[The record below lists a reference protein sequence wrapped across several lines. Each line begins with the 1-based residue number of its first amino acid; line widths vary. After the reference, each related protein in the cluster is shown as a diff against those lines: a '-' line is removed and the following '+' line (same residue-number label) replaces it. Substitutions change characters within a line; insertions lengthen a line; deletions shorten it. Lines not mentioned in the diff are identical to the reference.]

1 MKLGEG
7 KKKKMIQKPVLKIQ
21 GKAEKDATED
31 GNQLMLNIA
40 KLWNEHKCI
49 IAYRSVCTC
58 MNNLKRVLKIKK
70 LFLIEIIIILIF

>member
-7 KKKKMIQKPVLKIQ
+7 KKKKRIQKPVLKIQ

-49 IAYRSVCTC
+49 VMACIQH
-58 MNNLKRVLKIKK
+58 
-70 LFLIEIIIILIF
+70 

>member
-7 KKKKMIQKPVLKIQ
+7 KKKRVGGRRVQKPLLKIQ

-40 KLWNEHKCI
+40 K
-49 IAYRSVCTC
+49 
-58 MNNLKRVLKIKK
+58 
-70 LFLIEIIIILIF
+70 